1 MSTATVAERPG
12 RSSPRVAAPSSTAM
26 RTGTRWT
33 ILVKL
38 PVAFSGG
45 ITLKTAPV
53 AGARLSTRPA
63 KVCPGSTSATK
74 LAFCPGRI
82 WASSSSLKLAST
94 HKECAGTI
102 DKSAAPTVA

>member
-1 MSTATVAERPG
+1 
-12 RSSPRVAAPSSTAM
+12 M

-53 AGARLSTRPA
+53 AGRQALDVAREKVVRQHVGDDRRRLSRPHMRELD
-63 KVCPGSTSATK
+63 P
-74 LAFCPGRI
+74 P
-82 WASSSSLKLAST
+82 
-94 HKECAGTI
+94 
-102 DKSAAPTVA
+102 